1 MCFDSMWY
9 WSLCLV
15 LLEYGHSR
23 HSQSP
28 SGLLC
33 IFWDIMAS
41 RGPKIRCSTLL
52 IAQNGLYFG
61 SDWPWHVS
69 YNNIV
74 NNWIFVFPF
83 LMHLE
88 CGSGVTNSGTVVTG
102 EWEASQMF
110 GFYMGSCVL
119 PFSEGLCTIQTPPN
133 WRALQRGLL
142 DNFLI
147 TCSINIWR
155 TQCLL
160 SLLSISHHL
169 WFLFMCMCNAF
180 FEGDQLSQYGQLYL
194 ADTCFDSTCCLAF
207 PTLVEE
213 NSQDR
218 QYQTPFSLWR
228 YDSVTGNKG
237 TIHFAWQV
245 IFCDFYARAWRGLP

>member
-1 MCFDSMWY
+1 
-9 WSLCLV
+9 
-15 LLEYGHSR
+15 
-23 HSQSP
+23 
-28 SGLLC
+28 
-33 IFWDIMAS
+33 MAS

-52 IAQNGLYFG
+52 VAQNGLYFG
-61 SDWPWHVS
+61 SNWPWHVS

-88 CGSGVTNSGTVVTG
+88 CGSGVTNSGTVMTG